1 MKYHAHVYWGNSSE
15 RKVAMRARAALE
27 REACLLGRIWDE
39 PIGPHPLPM
48 FQVMYDSASQSNI
61 EQLLA
66 SFGLSILLHE
76 DIGVDHVRDHTDG
89 ARWLGNPLTLNLD
102 FLRSV

>member
-1 MKYHAHVYWGNSSE
+1 
-15 RKVAMRARAALE
+15 
-27 REACLLGRIWDE
+27 
-39 PIGPHPLPM
+39 
-48 FQVMYDSASQSNI
+48 MYDSASQSDI

-66 SFGLSILLHE
+66 SFDLSILLHE

-89 ARWLGNPLTLNLD
+89 ARWLGNPLALNLD

>member
-15 RKVAMRARAALE
+15 RKVAMQARAALE

-48 FQVMYDSASQSNI
+48 YQVMYDSASQSNI

-66 SFGLSILLHE
+66 TFDLSILLHE
-76 DIGVDHVRDHTDG
+76 DIGVDHTDG
-89 ARWLGNPLTLNLD
+89 ARWLGNPLRLNLD